1 MLSIEK
7 ARKVL
12 GQRARG
18 LSDHQ
23 VENIIAQFQF
33 LADGWLD
40 SFERSIFKGKIVKEL
55 LTEKDEAN

>member
-1 MLSIEK
+1 MMSVEK

-23 VENIIAQFQF
+23 VEDIIVQFQC

-40 SFERSIFKGKIVKEL
+40 SFERSIFKGKIIKEL
-55 LTEKDEAN
+55 LTKKGGTN

>member
-1 MLSIEK
+1 MLSVRK

-23 VENIIAQFQF
+23 LEDIIAQFQC
-33 LADGWLD
+33 LADGWLN
-40 SFERSIFKGKIVKEL
+40 SFERSIFKGKTVKEL
-55 LTEKDEAN
+55 LTKKEEIN

>member
-1 MLSIEK
+1 MTIKE

-23 VENIIAQFQF
+23 VEDIIAQFQC

-55 LTEKDEAN
+55 LTKKGRTN

>member
-1 MLSIEK
+1 MTIKE

-12 GQRARG
+12 GQRVRG

-23 VENIIAQFQF
+23 VEDIIAQFQC

-40 SFERSIFKGKIVKEL
+40 NFERSIFKSKTVKEL
-55 LTEKDEAN
+55 LTEKEKTN